1 MPGGA
6 LAEEKLILV
15 LTDLMVLDPTW
26 NLAVKENQKYV
37 LKTRDIPTLINP
49 SLPHPSN
56 AGFNPPLLHWLT
68 LRERRDAAPQSF
80 RTSEEALSISLVR
93 SPFTATVGNL
103 SGTKP
108 QINGNGSGCTFT
120 AKKCHL
126 EELP

>member
-1 MPGGA
+1 VPGGA

-26 NLAVKENQKYV
+26 NLAVEENQKYV

-49 SLPHPSN
+49 SLPLQATEVSIPR
-56 AGFNPPLLHWLT
+56 LLHWLT

-80 RTSEEALSISLVR
+80 RTSEEALSASLVR
-93 SPFTATVGNL
+93 TPFTAAVGNL

-108 QINGNGSGCTFT
+108 QINGNASGCTFT